1 MNTRSSRSVDI
12 IVPAYNEAEG
22 IHTFLTQLCDNLRA
36 INDHLGASR
45 LINWTIIIINDG
57 SKDETE
63 SIIRNFQSSTC
74 RIQYIALAANYGHQA
89 ALWCGLRASESDA
102 CITIDAD
109 GQDPPEAIKGMIES
123 WLNGSLIV
131 AAKRSKRIDTPAKK
145 FTAFLFYRFITALG
159 SNPKSNDIGDFRL
172 MDQLAR
178 KALLKQSSSLQYLR
192 GQIWNLGLPIS
203 IVSINRRGRIAGS
216 TKYTLAKMTNLA
228 INSILSVNPV
238 RGISISIGIA
248 LLMTLINMSGIAYM
262 LLAKALQPDLFSPGT
277 TTLAMMILVGNLSAV
292 MLSTLIA
299 LFTLLLFKSER
310 GDPIYI
316 VRSQEKI
323 Q

>member
-1 MNTRSSRSVDI
+1 
-12 IVPAYNEAEG
+12 
-22 IHTFLTQLCDNLRA
+22 
-36 INDHLGASR
+36 
-45 LINWTIIIINDG
+45 
-57 SKDETE
+57 
-63 SIIRNFQSSTC
+63 
-74 RIQYIALAANYGHQA
+74 
-89 ALWCGLRASESDA
+89 
-102 CITIDAD
+102 
-109 GQDPPEAIKGMIES
+109 
-123 WLNGSLIV
+123 
-131 AAKRSKRIDTPAKK
+131 
-145 FTAFLFYRFITALG
+145 
-159 SNPKSNDIGDFRL
+159 

-316 VRSQEKI
+316 VRSQERI

>member
-1 MNTRSSRSVDI
+1 MTNRSSRSVDI
-12 IVPAYNEAEG
+12 IIPAYNEAEG
-22 IHTFLTQLCDNLRA
+22 IHIFLTQLCNSLEF
-36 INDHLGASR
+36 INNKLKPCQ
-45 LINWTIIIINDG
+45 IIEWTIIIINDG
-57 SKDETE
+57 SKDATE
-63 SIIRNFQSSTC
+63 LIIREFQTSVC
-74 RIQYIALAANYGHQA
+74 KIEYISLAANYGHQA
-89 ALWCGLRASESDA
+89 ALWCGLRASQGDA

-109 GQDPPEAIKGMIES
+109 GQDPPEAIEAMITA
-123 WLNGSLIV
+123 WLSGDLIV

-178 KALLKQSSSLQYLR
+178 SALLKQSSSLQYLR

-248 LLMTLINMSGIAYM
+248 ALMTLINMSGIAYM

-316 VRSQEKI
+316 VKSKESI
-323 Q
+323 N